1 MTDNA
6 DQRPAAL
13 SEEEIDQLRLI
24 AGNAGS
30 LLAVVRAHSA
40 LILVSH
46 IMKWLS
52 AIVGAM
58 MLFNGFIQW

>member
-6 DQRPAAL
+6 DLQPAAL

-30 LLAVVRAHSA
+30 LMAVVRVHSA
-40 LILVSH
+40 LILASQ

-58 MLFNGFIQW
+58 MLFKGFIQW